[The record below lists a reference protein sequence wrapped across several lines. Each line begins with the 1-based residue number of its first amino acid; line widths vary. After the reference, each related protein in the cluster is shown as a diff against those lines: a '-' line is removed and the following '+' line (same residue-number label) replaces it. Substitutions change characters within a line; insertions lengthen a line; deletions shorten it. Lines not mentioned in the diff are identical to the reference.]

1 MRYIFKFPDIGEGL
15 TEGIVIE
22 WYVDKGTAVKV
33 GQPLVKME
41 TDKVVTDIPSP
52 REGVVAARYGKVGE
66 TVHVGETLVEIEI
79 AGEAGAPVTPVEPD
93 VAGVAVAAVAGTAG
107 TAGIAKASGPETE
120 AVEEKGAGVVGTL
133 EVASNNAYLPASEE
147 GTEVKPAS
155 IKGGARKVLATPV
168 ARAMARDM
176 NIDINLVTGTGP
188 AGRVMKSD
196 IQGFHGVAATVKA
209 GPSAQVVTVAAGE
222 LVEVV
227 PMTQM
232 RKSIAK
238 NMLRSKQSTAHMTL
252 FDEPEVS
259 ALVAARAK
267 YKDEYK
273 KEEINLT
280 YLPFV
285 IRAVVDALKRHRELN
300 AEMDFEKGNI
310 IYKNYYNIGIAVS
323 TPEGLVVPVIRD
335 ADRLSIKELSRAVA
349 EIAVKSRDRK
359 LTLDDMKDGTFTI
372 TNYGALG
379 GWFGVPVINYPQVG
393 ILGIGRINQKPVV
406 INGEIK
412 VGNVMP
418 LSLSVDHRMVDGAEA
433 TEFLNDVAAGIADP
447 LSLIM
452 RQ

>member
-15 TEGIVIE
+15 TEGIIIE
-22 WYVDKGTAVKV
+22 WHVDKGNAVKV

-52 REGVVAARYGKVGE
+52 REGVIAARYGKVGE
-66 TVHVGETLVEIEI
+66 TIHVGETLVEIEI
-79 AGEAGAPVTPVEPD
+79 EGEAAAEAPSTEP
-93 VAGVAVAAVAGTAG
+93 
-107 TAGIAKASGPETE
+107 E
-120 AVEEKGAGVVGTL
+120 AVEEKGAGVVGTI
-133 EVASNNAYLPASEE
+133 EVASNNAFLPASDE
-147 GTEVKPAS
+147 GTESQRAAQ
-155 IKGGARKVLATPV
+155 GGAPRKVLATPV
-168 ARAMARDM
+168 ARAMAREL
-176 NIDINLVTGTGP
+176 NIDINQVTGTGP

-196 IQGFHGVAATVKA
+196 IQNFHAPAAAVS
-209 GPSAQVVTVAAGE
+209 GTVAHPATAAPAG
-222 LVEVV
+222 LVEIK
-227 PMTQM
+227 PMSQI

-252 FDEPEVS
+252 FEEPEVS
-259 ALVAARAK
+259 RLVEARTR
-267 YKDEYK
+267 YKEEYK
-273 KEEINLT
+273 KEDLSLT
-280 YLPFV
+280 YLPF
-285 IRAVVDALKRHRELN
+285 IIKAVVAALKRHPELN
-300 AEMDFEKGNI
+300 SEMDFEKGNI

-323 TPEGLVVPVIRD
+323 TEDGLVVPVIRD
-335 ADRLSIKELSRAVA
+335 ADRLTIRELSRAVA
-349 EIAVKSRDRK
+349 EIAVKARERK

-393 ILGIGRINQKPVV
+393 ILGIGRINQQPVV
-406 INGEIK
+406 AGGEIK

-433 TEFLNDVAAGIADP
+433 TEFLNDVAAGVADP

>member
-15 TEGIVIE
+15 TEGIIIE
-22 WYVDKGTAVKV
+22 WYVDKGNAVKV

-66 TVHVGETLVEIEI
+66 TIHVGETLVEIDI
-79 AGEAGAPVTPVEPD
+79 AGEA
-93 VAGVAVAAVAGTAG
+93 AAEAQKT
-107 TAGIAKASGPETE
+107 ETE
-120 AVEEKGAGVVGTL
+120 MVDEKGAGVVGTI
-133 EVASNNAYLPASEE
+133 EVASNNAFLPASDE
-147 GTEVKPAS
+147 GTEVRPVAAS
-155 IKGGARKVLATPV
+155 AAPRKVLATPV
-168 ARAMARDM
+168 ARAMAREM
-176 NIDINLVTGTGP
+176 NLDINQVKGTGP

-196 IQGFHGVAATVKA
+196 IQNFHAAAPVSKTIA
-209 GPSAQVVTVAAGE
+209 AQASRPVSGE
-222 LVEVV
+222 LVEVT
-227 PMTQM
+227 PMSQI

-273 KEEINLT
+273 KEEISLT

-285 IRAVVDALKRHRELN
+285 IKAVVAALKRHRELN

-335 ADRLSIKELSRAVA
+335 ADKLTVKELSKAIA
-349 EIAVKSRDRK
+349 EIAVKARDRK

-406 INGEIK
+406 VNGEIK

-433 TEFLNDVAAGIADP
+433 TEFLNDVAAGVGDP
-447 LSLIM
+447 LTLIM
-452 RQ
+452 R

>member
-15 TEGIVIE
+15 TEGIILE
-22 WYVDKGTAVKV
+22 WYVNKGNAVKV

-66 TVHVGETLVEIEI
+66 TIHVGETLVEIDI
-79 AGEAGAPVTPVEPD
+79 AGEA
-93 VAGVAVAAVAGTAG
+93 AAEVQ
-107 TAGIAKASGPETE
+107 KTE
-120 AVEEKGAGVVGTL
+120 SEMVDEKGAGVVGTI
-133 EVASNNAYLPASEE
+133 EVASNNAFLPASDE
-147 GTEVKPAS
+147 GTEVKPVVAGTPP
-155 IKGGARKVLATPV
+155 KKVLATPV
-168 ARAMARDM
+168 ARAMAAEM
-176 NIDINLVTGTGP
+176 NLDINQVKGTGP

-196 IQGFHGVAATVKA
+196 IQNFHAAAPIVKTTA
-209 GPSAQVVTVAAGE
+209 AQTSRPVSGE
-222 LVEVV
+222 LIEIT
-227 PMTQM
+227 PMSQI

-252 FDEPEVS
+252 FDEPEVT

-285 IRAVVDALKRHRELN
+285 IRAVVAALKRHRELN

-349 EIAVKSRDRK
+349 EIAVKARDRK

-406 INGEIK
+406 VNGEIK

>member
-15 TEGIVIE
+15 TEGIIIE

-52 REGVVAARYGKVGE
+52 REGAIAARYGKVGE
-66 TVHVGETLVEIEI
+66 TIHVGEVLVEIEI
-79 AGEAGAPVTPVEPD
+79 AGEAAAEAPAPEVE
-93 VAGVAVAAVAGTAG
+93 A
-107 TAGIAKASGPETE
+107 I
-120 AVEEKGAGVVGTL
+120 EEKGAGVVGEL
-133 EVASNNAYLPASEE
+133 EVASNNAYLPASDE
-147 GTEVKPAS
+147 GTEARPAAAAS
-155 IKGGARKVLATPV
+155 ASRKVLATPV
-168 ARAMARDM
+168 ARAMAREM
-176 NIDINLVTGTGP
+176 NIDINRITGTGP

-196 IQGFHGVAATVKA
+196 IQRFHAPSFTTESAPAHVATTAPA
-209 GPSAQVVTVAAGE
+209 E
-222 LVEVV
+222 LVEIK
-227 PMTQM
+227 PMTQI

-252 FDEPEVS
+252 FEEPEVS
-259 ALVAARAK
+259 ALIEARAR
-267 YKDEYK
+267 YKEEYK
-273 KEEINLT
+273 KDDLNLT
-280 YLPFV
+280 YLPF
-285 IRAVVDALKRHRELN
+285 IIKAVVAALKRHPELN

-323 TPEGLVVPVIRD
+323 TEEGLVVPVVRNADKLTIR
-335 ADRLSIKELSRAVA
+335 ELSRVVA
-349 EIAVKSRDRK
+349 EIAVKSRERK

-393 ILGIGRINQKPVV
+393 ILGIGRINQQPVV
-406 INGEIK
+406 VKGEVK

>member
-15 TEGIVIE
+15 TEGIIIE
-22 WYVDKGTAVKV
+22 WYVDKGNAVKV

-41 TDKVVTDIPSP
+41 TDKVVADIPSP
-52 REGVVAARYGKVGE
+52 REGVIAARYGKVGE
-66 TVHVGETLVEIEI
+66 TIHVGETLVELDIV
-79 AGEAGAPVTPVEPD
+79 GEAAAEAD
-93 VAGVAVAAVAGTAG
+93 AQAAAVPPP
-107 TAGIAKASGPETE
+107 KEVE
-120 AVEEKGAGVVGTL
+120 AVEEQGAGVVGTL

-147 GTEVKPAS
+147 GTGAKPVAS
-155 IKGGARKVLATPV
+155 PAALRKVLATPV
-168 ARAMARDM
+168 ARAMAREM
-176 NIDINLVTGTGP
+176 NIDINQVTGTGP

-196 IQGFHGVAATVKA
+196 IQNFHAPA
-209 GPSAQVVTVAAGE
+209 PSAKSVSTRPASKAVASGE
-222 LVEVV
+222 LIEIR
-227 PMTQM
+227 PMTQI

-252 FDEPEVS
+252 FEEPEVS
-259 ALVAARAK
+259 ALVEARAR
-267 YKDEYK
+267 YREEYK
-273 KEEINLT
+273 KEDINLT
-280 YLPFV
+280 YLPF
-285 IRAVVDALKRHRELN
+285 IIMAVVAALKRHPELN
-300 AEMDFEKGNI
+300 SEMDFEKGNI

-323 TPEGLVVPVIRD
+323 TEDGLVVPVIRN
-335 ADRLSIKELSRAVA
+335 ADSLTVKELSRAVA
-349 EIAVKSRDRK
+349 EIAVKARDRK

-393 ILGIGRINQKPVV
+393 ILGIGRINQQPVV
-406 INGEIK
+406 AGGEIK

-433 TEFLNDVAAGIADP
+433 TEFLNDVAAGVADP

>member
-33 GQPLVKME
+33 GQPLMKME

-52 REGVVAARYGKVGE
+52 REGVIAARYGKVGE

-79 AGEAGAPVTPVEPD
+79 AGEAGEAGVAVAAD
-93 VAGVAVAAVAGTAG
+93 VAGVAVAAVTTAAEA
-107 TAGIAKASGPETE
+107 TGPETE

-147 GTEVKPAS
+147 GTEVKPAV

-168 ARAMARDM
+168 ARAMAREM

-209 GPSAQVVTVAAGE
+209 IPSAQAAPIAAGE

-252 FDEPEVS
+252 FEEPEVS

-273 KEEINLT
+273 KEELNLT

-335 ADRLSIKELSRAVA
+335 ADRLSIKELSKAVA

-406 INGEIK
+406 VDGEIK

>member
-52 REGVVAARYGKVGE
+52 REGAIAARYGKVGE
-66 TVHVGETLVEIEI
+66 IVHVGETLVEIEI
-79 AGEAGAPVTPVEPD
+79 AGEAG
-93 VAGVAVAAVAGTAG
+93 
-107 TAGIAKASGPETE
+107 TE
-120 AVEEKGAGVVGTL
+120 ANAPEIEMVEEKGAGVVGTL
-133 EVASNNAYLPASEE
+133 EVASNNAFLPASEE
-147 GTEVKPAS
+147 GTEVRPAAE
-155 IKGGARKVLATPV
+155 KGGVRKVLATPV

-188 AGRVMKSD
+188 AGRIMKSD
-196 IQGFHGVAATVKA
+196 IQNFHGPSVSAKDAPSVA
-209 GPSAQVVTVAAGE
+209 SAQKVSGD

-227 PMTQM
+227 PMSQM

-252 FDEPEVS
+252 FEEPEVS

-267 YKDEYK
+267 YKEEFK
-273 KEEINLT
+273 KEDINLT

-285 IRAVVDALKRHRELN
+285 IKAVVAALKRHRDLN
-300 AEMDFEKGNI
+300 SEMDQEKGNI

-323 TPEGLVVPVIRD
+323 TPDGLVVPVIRN
-335 ADRLSIKELSRAVA
+335 ADTLSIRELSKALS

-379 GWFGVPVINYPQVG
+379 GWFGVPVINYPQSG
-393 ILGIGRINQKPVV
+393 ILGLGRIYQKPVV
-406 INGEIK
+406 ENGEIK

-418 LSLSVDHRMVDGAEA
+418 LSLSVDHRIVDGAGA
-433 TEFLNDVAAGIADP
+433 TEFLLDVAAGIADP

-452 RQ
+452 R

>member
-15 TEGIVIE
+15 TEGIIIE
-22 WYVDKGTAVKV
+22 WYVDKGNTVKV

-52 REGVVAARYGKVGE
+52 REGVIAARYGKVGE
-66 TVHVGETLVEIEI
+66 TIHVGETLVELEI
-79 AGEAGAPVTPVEPD
+79 AGEAAAGAPAP
-93 VAGVAVAAVAGTAG
+93 
-107 TAGIAKASGPETE
+107 STE

-133 EVASNNAYLPASEE
+133 EVASDNAFLPASEE
-147 GTEVKPAS
+147 GTEAVPAVAG
-155 IKGGARKVLATPV
+155 KAHKVLATPV
-168 ARAMARDM
+168 ARAMAREL
-176 NIDINLVTGTGP
+176 NIDINQVTGTGP

-196 IQGFHGVAATVKA
+196 VQNFHAPAAA
-209 GPSAQVVTVAAGE
+209 SSAVSTSSAPATPE
-222 LVEVV
+222 FLVEVR
-227 PMTQM
+227 PMTQI

-252 FDEPEVS
+252 FEEPEVS
-259 ALVAARAK
+259 ALVEARSR
-267 YKDEYK
+267 YREEYK
-273 KEEINLT
+273 KEDISLT
-280 YLPFV
+280 YLPF
-285 IRAVVDALKRHRELN
+285 IIKAVVAALKRHPELN
-300 AEMDFEKGNI
+300 SEMDFDKGNI
-310 IYKNYYNIGIAVS
+310 IYKHYYNIGIAVS
-323 TPEGLVVPVIRD
+323 TEDGLVVPVIRD
-335 ADRLSIKELSRAVA
+335 ADKLTVKELSRAVA
-349 EIAVKSRDRK
+349 ELAVKARDRK

-393 ILGIGRINQKPVV
+393 ILGIGRINQQPVV
-406 INGEIK
+406 ADGEIK

-433 TEFLNDVAAGIADP
+433 TEFLNDVAAGVADP

>member
-15 TEGIVIE
+15 TEGIIIE

-52 REGVVAARYGKVGE
+52 RTGVIAARYGKVGE
-66 TVHVGETLVEIEI
+66 TIHVGETLVEIDI
-79 AGEAGAPVTPVEPD
+79 AGETAAEAP
-93 VAGVAVAAVAGTAG
+93 GTQ
-107 TAGIAKASGPETE
+107 PEQ
-120 AVEEKGAGVVGTL
+120 VEEKGAGVVGTI
-133 EVASNNAYLPASEE
+133 EVASGNALLPASEE
-147 GTEVKPAS
+147 GTEPRPAAAS
-155 IKGGARKVLATPV
+155 GERRKVLATPV
-168 ARAMARDM
+168 ARAMAREM

-196 IQGFHGVAATVKA
+196 VQNFHAPAAMEGSGVASA
-209 GPSAQVVTVAAGE
+209 GRAGIPERAAPAPHAAPAE
-222 LVEVV
+222 LIEIR
-227 PMTQM
+227 PMSQI
-232 RKSIAK
+232 RKSIAR

-252 FDEPEVS
+252 FEEPEVS
-259 ALVAARAK
+259 RLVEARSR
-267 YKDEYK
+267 YKEEYK
-273 KEEINLT
+273 KEDLSLT
-280 YLPFV
+280 YLPF
-285 IRAVVDALKRHRELN
+285 IIKAVVAALKRHPELN
-300 AEMDFEKGNI
+300 SEMDFEKGNI

-323 TPEGLVVPVIRD
+323 TDDGLVVPVIRD
-335 ADRLSIKELSRAVA
+335 ADKLSIRELSRAVA
-349 EIAVKSRDRK
+349 EIAIKARDRK

-393 ILGIGRINQKPVV
+393 IIGIGRINQQPVV
-406 INGEIK
+406 ADGEIK

-433 TEFLNDVAAGIADP
+433 TEFLNDVAAGVADP

>member
-15 TEGIVIE
+15 TEGIILE
-22 WYVDKGTAVKV
+22 WYVDKGNAVKV

-41 TDKVVTDIPSP
+41 TDKVVADIPAP
-52 REGVVAARYGKVGE
+52 REGVIAARYGKVGE
-66 TVHVGETLVEIEI
+66 TIHVGETLVEIDI
-79 AGEAGAPVTPVEPD
+79 AGEAAAEAPTEAAGDAAVEAAAKPTAVEVEP
-93 VAGVAVAAVAGTAG
+93 
-107 TAGIAKASGPETE
+107 I
-120 AVEEKGAGVVGTL
+120 EEMGAGVVGTL
-133 EVASNNAYLPASEE
+133 EVATNNAYLPASDE
-147 GTEVKPAS
+147 GTGAKPAAS
-155 IKGGARKVLATPV
+155 AAAPRKVLATPV
-168 ARAMARDM
+168 ARAMAREM
-176 NIDINLVTGTGP
+176 NIDINQVRGTGP

-196 IQGFHGVAATVKA
+196 IQNFHAPAASSR
-209 GPSAQVVTVAAGE
+209 SAAAPVTTAIQGE
-222 LVEVV
+222 LVEVR

-252 FDEPEVS
+252 FEEPEVS
-259 ALVAARAK
+259 ALVEARAR
-267 YKDEYK
+267 YREEYR

-280 YLPFV
+280 YLPF
-285 IRAVVDALKRHRELN
+285 IIYAVVAALKRHPELN
-300 AEMDFEKGNI
+300 SEMDFEKGNV

-323 TPEGLVVPVIRD
+323 TVDGLVVPVIRN
-335 ADRLSIKELSRAVA
+335 ADKLTVRELSKAVA
-349 EIAVKSRDRK
+349 EIAIKARDRK
-359 LTLDDMKDGTFTI
+359 LTLEDMKDGTFTI

-393 ILGIGRINQKPVV
+393 ILGIGRINQQPVV
-406 INGEIK
+406 AGGEIK

-433 TEFLNDVAAGIADP
+433 TEFLNDVAAGVADP

>member
-15 TEGIVIE
+15 TEGIIIE
-22 WYVDKGTAVKV
+22 WYVDKGNAVRV

-66 TVHVGETLVEIEI
+66 TIHVGETLVEIDI
-79 AGEAGAPVTPVEPD
+79 AGEA
-93 VAGVAVAAVAGTAG
+93 AAEAQ
-107 TAGIAKASGPETE
+107 KAESEM
-120 AVEEKGAGVVGTL
+120 VDEKGAGVVGTI
-133 EVASNNAYLPASEE
+133 EVASNNAFLPASDE
-147 GTEVKPAS
+147 GTEVRPATAS
-155 IKGGARKVLATPV
+155 LAPRKVLATPV
-168 ARAMARDM
+168 ARAMAREM
-176 NIDINLVTGTGP
+176 NLDINKVKGTGP

-196 IQGFHGVAATVKA
+196 IQNFHAAAPVSKA
-209 GPSAQVVTVAAGE
+209 TAAQASRPVSGE
-222 LVEVV
+222 LIEIT
-227 PMTQM
+227 PMSQI

-267 YKDEYK
+267 FKDEYK

-285 IRAVVDALKRHRELN
+285 IKAVVAALKRHRELN

-335 ADRLSIKELSRAVA
+335 ADKLSIKELSKAVA
-349 EIAVKSRDRK
+349 EIAVKARDRK

-406 INGEIK
+406 VNGEIK

-433 TEFLNDVAAGIADP
+433 TEFLNDVAAGVGDP
-447 LSLIM
+447 LTLIM
-452 RQ
+452 R

>member
-15 TEGIVIE
+15 TEGIIIE
-22 WYVDKGTAVKV
+22 WHVDKGNAVKV

-52 REGVVAARYGKVGE
+52 REGVIAARYGKVGE
-66 TVHVGETLVEIEI
+66 TIHVGETLVEIEI
-79 AGEAGAPVTPVEPD
+79 EGEAAAEAPSTEP
-93 VAGVAVAAVAGTAG
+93 
-107 TAGIAKASGPETE
+107 E
-120 AVEEKGAGVVGTL
+120 AVEEKGAGVVGTI
-133 EVASNNAYLPASEE
+133 EVASNNAFLPASDE
-147 GTEVKPAS
+147 GTESQRAAE
-155 IKGGARKVLATPV
+155 GAAPRKVLATPV
-168 ARAMARDM
+168 ARAMAREM
-176 NIDINLVTGTGP
+176 NIDINQVTGTGP

-196 IQGFHGVAATVKA
+196 IQNFHAPAAAVS
-209 GPSAQVVTVAAGE
+209 GTVAQPATAAPAG
-222 LVEVV
+222 LVEIK
-227 PMTQM
+227 PMSQI

-252 FDEPEVS
+252 FEEPEVS
-259 ALVAARAK
+259 RLVEARTR
-267 YKDEYK
+267 YKEEYK
-273 KEEINLT
+273 KEDLSLT
-280 YLPFV
+280 YLPF
-285 IRAVVDALKRHRELN
+285 IIKAVVAALKRHPELN
-300 AEMDFEKGNI
+300 SEMDFEKGNI

-323 TPEGLVVPVIRD
+323 TEDGLVVPVIRD
-335 ADRLSIKELSRAVA
+335 ADRLTVRELSRAVA
-349 EIAVKSRDRK
+349 EIAVKARERK

-393 ILGIGRINQKPVV
+393 ILGIGRINQQPVV
-406 INGEIK
+406 VNGEIK

-433 TEFLNDVAAGIADP
+433 TEFLNDVAAGLADP

>member
-15 TEGIVIE
+15 TEGIIIE
-22 WYVDKGTAVKV
+22 WYVDKGNAVKV

-52 REGVVAARYGKVGE
+52 REGVIAARYGKVGE
-66 TVHVGETLVEIEI
+66 TIHVGETLVEVDI
-79 AGEAGAPVTPVEPD
+79 AGEA
-93 VAGVAVAAVAGTAG
+93 AAEAQ
-107 TAGIAKASGPETE
+107 KTE
-120 AVEEKGAGVVGTL
+120 SEMVDEKGAGVVGTI
-133 EVASNNAYLPASEE
+133 EVASNNAFLPASDE
-147 GTEVKPAS
+147 GTEAKPVAV
-155 IKGGARKVLATPV
+155 GVAPRKVLATPV
-168 ARAMARDM
+168 ARAMAREM
-176 NIDINLVTGTGP
+176 NLDINQVKGTGP

-196 IQGFHGVAATVKA
+196 IQNFHAAAPVVKA
-209 GPSAQVVTVAAGE
+209 TAAQASRPVSGE
-222 LVEVV
+222 LIEIT
-227 PMTQM
+227 PMSQM

-252 FDEPEVS
+252 FEEPEVS

-267 YKDEYK
+267 YKDKYK

-285 IRAVVDALKRHRELN
+285 IKAVVAALKRHRELN

-349 EIAVKSRDRK
+349 EIAVKARDRK

-406 INGEIK
+406 VNGEIK

-418 LSLSVDHRMVDGAEA
+418 LSLSVDHRLVDGAEA
-433 TEFLNDVAAGIADP
+433 TEFLNDVAAGISDP
-447 LSLIM
+447 LTLIM
-452 RQ
+452 R

>member
-15 TEGIVIE
+15 TEGIIIE

-41 TDKVVTDIPSP
+41 TDKVVTDIPAP
-52 REGVVAARYGKVGE
+52 RAGVIAARYGKIGE
-66 TVHVGETLVEIEI
+66 TIHVGETLVEIEI
-79 AGEAGAPVTPVEPD
+79 AGEEAAEAPE
-93 VAGVAVAAVAGTAG
+93 AQ
-107 TAGIAKASGPETE
+107 PEQ
-120 AVEEKGAGVVGTL
+120 VEEKGAGVVGTI
-133 EVASNNAYLPASEE
+133 EVASGNALLPASEE
-147 GTEVKPAS
+147 GTEPRPAAAS
-155 IKGGARKVLATPV
+155 AERRKALATPV
-168 ARAMARDM
+168 ARAMAREM

-196 IQGFHGVAATVKA
+196 IQNYHGPTASARPAGTTEAVAGITFTTASRTA
-209 GPSAQVVTVAAGE
+209 PAE
-222 LVEVV
+222 LIEIR
-227 PMTQM
+227 PMSQI
-232 RKSIAK
+232 RKSIAR

-252 FDEPEVS
+252 FEEPEVS
-259 ALVAARAK
+259 RLVEARAR
-267 YKDEYK
+267 YKEEYK
-273 KEEINLT
+273 KEDLSLT
-280 YLPFV
+280 YLPF
-285 IRAVVDALKRHRELN
+285 IIKAVVAALKRHPELN
-300 AEMDFEKGNI
+300 SEMDFEKGNI

-323 TPEGLVVPVIRD
+323 TEDGLVVPVIRD
-335 ADRLSIKELSRAVA
+335 ADRLSIRELSRAVA
-349 EIAVKSRDRK
+349 DIAVRARDRK

-393 ILGIGRINQKPVV
+393 ILGIGRINQQPVV
-406 INGEIK
+406 ADGEIK

-433 TEFLNDVAAGIADP
+433 TEFLNDVAAGVADP

>member
-15 TEGIVIE
+15 TEGIIIE
-22 WYVDKGTAVKV
+22 WHVDKGNAVKV

-52 REGVVAARYGKVGE
+52 REGVIAARYGKVGE
-66 TVHVGETLVEIEI
+66 TIHVGETLVEIEI
-79 AGEAGAPVTPVEPD
+79 EGEAAAEAPSTEP
-93 VAGVAVAAVAGTAG
+93 
-107 TAGIAKASGPETE
+107 E
-120 AVEEKGAGVVGTL
+120 AVEEKGAGVVGTI
-133 EVASNNAYLPASEE
+133 EVASNNAFLPASDE
-147 GTEVKPAS
+147 GTESQRAAE
-155 IKGGARKVLATPV
+155 GAAPRKVLATPV
-168 ARAMARDM
+168 ARAMAREM
-176 NIDINLVTGTGP
+176 NIDINQVTGTGP

-196 IQGFHGVAATVKA
+196 IQNFHAPAAAVS
-209 GPSAQVVTVAAGE
+209 GTVAQPATAAPAG
-222 LVEVV
+222 LVEIK
-227 PMTQM
+227 PMSQI

-252 FDEPEVS
+252 FEEPEVS
-259 ALVAARAK
+259 RLVEARTR
-267 YKDEYK
+267 YKEEYK
-273 KEEINLT
+273 KEDLSLT
-280 YLPFV
+280 YLPF
-285 IRAVVDALKRHRELN
+285 IIKAVVAALKRHPELN
-300 AEMDFEKGNI
+300 SEMDFEKGNI

-323 TPEGLVVPVIRD
+323 TEDGLVVPVIRD
-335 ADRLSIKELSRAVA
+335 ADRLTIRELSRAVA
-349 EIAVKSRDRK
+349 EIAVKARERK

-393 ILGIGRINQKPVV
+393 ILGIGRINQQPVV
-406 INGEIK
+406 VNGEIK

-433 TEFLNDVAAGIADP
+433 TEFLNDVAAGLADP